1 VGRPASVGYTYTRM
15 TIFARVCARSAR
27 TAVRGTVQ
35 KSGKRL
41 LTGIAVATSVG
52 GFLADF
58 NRTHLFN
65 PAWPAHARFHDAM
78 TITLGSLLGTTSLY
92 FLHRQHRDPQ
102 EDLLLAAML
111 PALFW
116 SAQAAAFAFPGAGG
130 LQAEFPQLVPRIREV
145 WIDERFA
152 SASLLAL
159 SGIGYAAAR
168 PVAR

>member
-1 VGRPASVGYTYTRM
+1 M
-15 TIFARVCARSAR
+15 TLFAAR
-27 TAVRGTVQ
+27 GLVQ
-35 KSGKRL
+35 KSGQRL
-41 LTGIAVATSVG
+41 LTGVAVATSLG

-78 TITLGSLLGTTSLY
+78 TISLGSMLGATSLY

-102 EDLLLAAML
+102 EDLVLAALL

-116 SAQAAAFAFPGAGG
+116 TAQAAAFAFPGTGG
-130 LQAEFPQLVPRIREV
+130 LQAEFPQLVPRIRGV

-152 SASLLAL
+152 SASFLAF
-159 SGIGYAAAR
+159 SAVGYVAAR
-168 PVAR
+168 PVARQVS

>member
-1 VGRPASVGYTYTRM
+1 MR
-15 TIFARVCARSAR
+15 IFADDRCP
-27 TAVRGTVQ
+27 VQ
-35 KSGKRL
+35 KTGQRL
-41 LTGIAVATSVG
+41 LTGVAVATSVG

-78 TITLGSLLGTTSLY
+78 TITLGSLLGASSLY

-102 EDLLLAAML
+102 EDLALAALL

-116 SAQAAAFAFPGAGG
+116 AAQAAAFAFPGARG
-130 LQAEFPQLVPRIREV
+130 LQDEFPQLVPRVRGV
-145 WIDERFA
+145 WIDERFF
-152 SASLLAL
+152 SGSLLAL
-159 SGIGYAAAR
+159 GAIGYSAAR